1 MVKAFEGHKPWNSH
15 THTHMLDGI
24 VCVCGGSGCRGVG
37 LANFYYY
44 LFVLLVRLL
53 QSKQY
58 EIMLIFCSFHL
69 KCLNVNQ
76 AASGGRLQG
85 AGRDLQGKQSRH

>member
-1 MVKAFEGHKPWNSH
+1 MRS
-15 THTHMLDGI
+15 
-24 VCVCGGSGCRGVG
+24 
-37 LANFYYY
+37 
-44 LFVLLVRLL
+44 L

-76 AASGGRLQG
+76 AASKQG
-85 AGRDLQGKQSRH
+85 AGKRSMRGGGEGEEKKKERVKG

>member
-1 MVKAFEGHKPWNSH
+1 MY
-15 THTHMLDGI
+15 
-24 VCVCGGSGCRGVG
+24 VCVGAVGRGRGWSDG

-76 AASGGRLQG
+76 AAS
-85 AGRDLQGKQSRH
+85 KQEAAE

>member
-1 MVKAFEGHKPWNSH
+1 MLWEGE
-15 THTHMLDGI
+15 
-24 VCVCGGSGCRGVG
+24 GGNRRG

-44 LFVLLVRLL
+44 LFVLLVRWP

-76 AASGGRLQG
+76 AASEGCRGEWGVGSGEGG
-85 AGRDLQGKQSRH
+85 